1 MNINQQ
7 AITKAQNGERLSFD
21 EALYLYKHAD
31 ILDLATWARKAKE
44 RHSQKEVYYNIN
56 RHINLSNI
64 CTANCPLCAF
74 SCEDGDKRGFVLTKE
89 DVEAKIK
96 DTIAHV
102 KGLTEIHIVS
112 SLPSY

>member
-44 RHSQKEVYYNIN
+44 RHSQKEIYPISALLIAPYVLSLAKMAIN
-56 RHINLSNI
+56 EVLS
-64 CTANCPLCAF
+64 
-74 SCEDGDKRGFVLTKE
+74 
-89 DVEAKIK
+89 
-96 DTIAHV
+96 
-102 KGLTEIHIVS
+102 
-112 SLPSY
+112 